1 MVVLTAVTSG
11 AGGGESS
18 LSVSDETCPIPG
30 ERFNPNIFSSNEE
43 SSFNKFST
51 IFFSVRNSNFQPFVL
66 FHDFIDV
73 QLNALDTS

>member
-30 ERFNPNIFSSNEE
+30 ERFNPNIFNSNEE

-51 IFFSVRNSNFQPFVL
+51 IFFLCQKLKFSAIRSFP
-66 FHDFIDV
+66 
-73 QLNALDTS
+73 